1 MLITKTQLI
10 QGVTMPKQIIHSDDA
25 PKAVGT
31 YSQAVKVGNTV
42 YVSGQI
48 GLDPA
53 TMTLK
58 EGFAAQAEQVLDNI
72 EAIAK
77 AAGGSLSD
85 VVKFN
90 VSLADLADFDALNQI
105 FTQRLTAPY
114 PARAALE
121 VSALPKGASVEI
133 EAILYIE

>member
-1 MLITKTQLI
+1 MSKT
-10 QGVTMPKQIIHSDDA
+10 VMHTSDA

-31 YSQAVKVGNTV
+31 YSQAIKAGNTL

-58 EGFAAQAEQVLDNI
+58 DGFKAQAIQVFDNL
-72 EAIAK
+72 EAIIK
-77 AAGGSLSD
+77 ASGGALAD

-90 VSLADLADFDALNQI
+90 VSLTDLADFNELNAI
-105 FTQRLTAPY
+105 FEARLSAPY
-114 PARAALE
+114 PARAAVQ
-121 VSALPKGASVEI
+121 VSALPKGAVVEI
-133 EAILYIE
+133 EAIAVID

>member
-1 MLITKTQLI
+1 
-10 QGVTMPKQIIHSDDA
+10 MPKQIIHTDDA
-25 PKAVGT
+25 PASVGT

-48 GLDPA
+48 GLDPK

-58 EGFAAQAEQVLDNI
+58 DGFVAQAEQVFDNLS
-72 EAIAK
+72 AIAK
-77 AAGGSLSD
+77 AAGGSLDD

-90 VSLADLADFDALNQI
+90 VSLDNLADFATLNTI
-105 FTQRLTAPY
+105 FESRLTAPY

-121 VSALPKGASVEI
+121 VSALPKGALVEI